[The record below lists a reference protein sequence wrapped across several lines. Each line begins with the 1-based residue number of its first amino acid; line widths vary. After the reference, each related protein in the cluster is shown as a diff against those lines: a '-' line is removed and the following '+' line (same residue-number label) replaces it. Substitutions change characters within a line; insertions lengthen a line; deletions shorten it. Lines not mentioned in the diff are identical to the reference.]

1 MKNGTRKSQR
11 AKRPARKQTVLTKP
25 AFNLPRPGKNGRP
38 TPEYA
43 EAYEKYLRDLRTW
56 LWSLPESRFDRE
68 IRKLP
73 PTEVFHLNWLNTY
86 TNYQEGGPMREI
98 A

>member
-1 MKNGTRKSQR
+1 
-11 AKRPARKQTVLTKP
+11 
-25 AFNLPRPGKNGRP
+25 
-38 TPEYA
+38 
-43 EAYEKYLRDLRTW
+43 

-86 TNYQEGGPMREI
+86 TNYQEGGPMREV